1 MAEEV
6 SGIPRIAV
14 ERSQRDFP
22 RREGQQQG
30 NRRKAPRHQAP
41 DAPSAPS
48 PGDDQPTIGSRL
60 DVRA

>member
-1 MAEEV
+1 MPDEV

-22 RREGQQQG
+22 RRDAQQQG
-30 NRRKAPRHQAP
+30 NRRKPPRNEPPSTPLAPAP
-41 DAPSAPS
+41 D
-48 PGDDQPTIGSRL
+48 DDPPTIGSRL